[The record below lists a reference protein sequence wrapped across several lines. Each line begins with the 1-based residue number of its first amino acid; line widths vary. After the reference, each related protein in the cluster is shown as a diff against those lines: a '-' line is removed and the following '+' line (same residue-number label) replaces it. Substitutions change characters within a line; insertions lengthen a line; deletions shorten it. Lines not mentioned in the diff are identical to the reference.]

1 MHIYDNIYSHKISRF
16 VRAVYQHILH
26 RLPIVS
32 VYGYALLYMYT
43 GYDKLKNIK
52 SFIKGNESIPFIGQ
66 YAPLIGWGVPIV
78 EIVLAILL
86 VFPFLKLRLPA
97 LWTSVVLMGV
107 FTLYMALMIKFV
119 PDRLCQ
125 CGGVI
130 ESMSWTTHLIFNL
143 VWLGAGV
150 YAIKKLNVK

>member
-1 MHIYDNIYSHKISRF
+1 MHIYDNIYLGKTSRF
-16 VRAVYQHILH
+16 LRAAYQRIL
-26 RLPIVS
+26 RWLPIVS
-32 VYGYALLYMYT
+32 IYGYALLYMYT

-66 YAPLIGWGVPIV
+66 YAPLIGWGVPIA

-97 LWTSVVLMGV
+97 LWASVILMGI

-119 PDRLCQ
+119 PDRLCH

-130 ESMSWTTHLIFNL
+130 ESMSWTLHLIFNIA
-143 VWLGAGV
+143 WLGAGV
-150 YAIKKLNVK
+150 YAIKKLNVN